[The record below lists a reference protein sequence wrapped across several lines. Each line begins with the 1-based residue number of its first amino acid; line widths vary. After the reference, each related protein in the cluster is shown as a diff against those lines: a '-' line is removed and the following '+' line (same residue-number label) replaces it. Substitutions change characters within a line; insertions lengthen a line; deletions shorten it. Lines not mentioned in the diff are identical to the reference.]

1 MAKNVFGDVVERFH
15 ACCTQHGLLNQEVR
29 ITGRV
34 LTEQEAI
41 GDPEA
46 DDFPLQ
52 TGRER
57 LMEADFFGAKGQAFT
72 DRFGDFM
79 GRLEELFS
87 MTPDNN
93 FRRAVFVASLN
104 AVLRHLGKIDRTIH
118 CKNKEPGQCA
128 AELVSYI
135 QHRFGKIKITQIGFQ
150 PRMVEM
156 LSEAFDY
163 RILDMD
169 PDNIG
174 TRKGNAVIEGP
185 DATADAVERA
195 GLLLVTGTTL
205 VNNSIGDFL
214 IGKPV
219 LFYGTT
225 IAGAAHLMNWERFCA
240 KGA

>member
-1 MAKNVFGDVVERFH
+1 MAKNIFEDVKEKFH
-15 ACCTQHGLLNQEVR
+15 ACCTQHDLLNQEVR

-41 GDPEA
+41 GDPEPN
-46 DDFPLQ
+46 DFPLQ

-72 DRFGDFM
+72 DRYGDFA
-79 GRLEELFS
+79 GRLEDIFS
-87 MTPDNN
+87 MAFDNN
-93 FRRAVFVASLN
+93 YRRAVFVASLN

-128 AELVSYI
+128 GELVSYI
-135 QHRFGKIKITQIGFQ
+135 QNRFGKIKITQIGFQ
-150 PRMVEM
+150 PRMVEK
-156 LSEAFDY
+156 LSEVFDY

-185 DATADAVERA
+185 DATADAVEWA
-195 GLLLVTGTTL
+195 GLLLATGTTL
-205 VNNSIGDFL
+205 VNNTIGDFL
-214 IGKPV
+214 TGKPV